1 MTGYESKYTG
11 MIAEQSIK
19 GNLTCRE
26 DGIDWYDFS
35 ARMYDSM
42 LPQFNGVDA
51 LSEKKPWNSPY
62 AYCGGNPILR
72 VDPTGLYD
80 FEGTIQPLK
89 HYSVIAVFPTN
100 LNDHNGALQL
110 DYEAAKSAGMPLMRV
125 DNVDDLASAMSEL
138 NNMISYTDTYT
149 LNSHGDAGEWPSLAH
164 FSIGNEVVNINSDFS
179 SLKNGLQGHNVFIGA
194 CNVGASWGNG
204 YELVEKIAEQ
214 TRSRVIAPSHKLWAG
229 YKYDGT
235 LGLNFEEFG
244 TINND
249 FMMSQWGQSVQ
260 FIKDVSIDKNYGIS
274 WDTYLWDTLFDY
286 SKFHFIK

>member
-1 MTGYESKYTG
+1 MQLCDSL
-11 MIAEQSIK
+11 SI
-19 GNLTCRE
+19 L
-26 DGIDWYDFS
+26 
-35 ARMYDSM
+35 
-42 LPQFNGVDA
+42 
-51 LSEKKPWNSPY
+51 
-62 AYCGGNPILR
+62 
-72 VDPTGLYD
+72 
-80 FEGTIQPLK
+80 
-89 HYSVIAVFPTN
+89 
-100 LNDHNGALQL
+100 
-110 DYEAAKSAGMPLMRV
+110 
-125 DNVDDLASAMSEL
+125 
-138 NNMISYTDTYT
+138 
-149 LNSHGDAGEWPSLAH
+149 
-164 FSIGNEVVNINSDFS
+164 
-179 SLKNGLQGHNVFIGA
+179 
-194 CNVGASWGNG
+194 WGNG